1 VRPLDADIQY
11 ARALVV
17 DPSPGSRATLVAMLR
32 DGGVGRVE
40 QCAHVADARRVLAS
54 RHFHIVLCEHEFPGE
69 PMTGQDLIDELR
81 LSHSLSLSTVV
92 IMISGEAAY
101 SRVADAAEAAL
112 DAYLIKPHTEDALRQ
127 RLADARAR
135 KRQLKPILDKVEQRD
150 YESAAELCRSV
161 FEVRGPQWIHAARIG
176 AELYLNL
183 GQAHAAIEM
192 LEAVLATRA
201 LPWARMGIARSQYRS
216 GSLASA
222 RRTLESLLAD
232 QPGYVDAYDVMGR
245 VLLDQGDSEAAL
257 SALERACALTPGNV
271 ARLQKF
277 GVLSFYCGDPAR
289 AAQALQRAT
298 EIGLSSR
305 TYDLQGLVLLAA
317 LQFDRRDARQLAL
330 TRTTMARVA
339 REAPGSARLQRF
351 VDVVDTLHLLAT
363 RAAPEAILRVR
374 AMFGALHDPQ
384 FDFEAACNLV
394 MLLSRLERTEVHLED
409 LPYHI
414 ERLALRFSVSKT
426 ANELLVQAAGD
437 VGAIVGV
444 LRQCHA
450 RIGAMAEAALSHT
463 ISGRPAQ
470 AITDLLAGAEQTLNG
485 KLIELAGHTLARHQA
500 AITDAQA
507 LHDRIDALKKRYLS
521 YGTQIP
527 LTRPGERV

>member
-1 VRPLDADIQY
+1 MRPLDADIQY

-17 DPSPGSRATLVAMLR
+17 DPSPGSRSALVAMLR
-32 DGGVGRVE
+32 EAGVGRVE
-40 QCAHVADARRVLAS
+40 QCSHVADARRLLS
-54 RHFHIVLCEHEFPGE
+54 TRHFHIVLCEHEFPGE
-69 PMTGQDLIDELR
+69 APSGQDLIDELR
-81 LSHSLSLSTVV
+81 LSQSLSLSTVV

-101 SRVADAAEAAL
+101 TRVAEAAEAAL
-112 DAYLIKPHTEDALRQ
+112 DACLIKPHTEAALRQ

-150 YESAAELCRSV
+150 YDAAAELCRSV
-161 FEVRGPQWIHAARIG
+161 FEVRGPQWVHAARIG

-201 LPWARMGIARSQYRS
+201 LPWARMGIARSQYRA
-216 GSLASA
+216 GSLAQA

-245 VLLDQGDSEAAL
+245 VLLDQGDTEAAL

-277 GVLSFYCGDPAR
+277 GVLAFYCGDPAR
-289 AAQALQRAT
+289 AADALQRAT
-298 EIGLSSR
+298 DIGLSAR

-317 LQFDRRDARQLAL
+317 LQFDRRQARPLAL
-330 TRTTMARVA
+330 SRTTMARFA
-339 REAPGSARLQRF
+339 REVPDSARLQRF

-363 RAAPEAILRVR
+363 RAAPEAIQRVR
-374 AMFGALHDPQ
+374 AMLGSVHDPL

-394 MLLSRLERTEVHLED
+394 LLLGRLERTEVHLED
-409 LPYHI
+409 LDYHV

-426 ANELLVQAAGD
+426 ACELLVQAAGD
-437 VGAIVGV
+437 VGPIIGT
-444 LRQCHA
+444 LRRCHA
-450 RIGAMAEAALSHT
+450 RIGAIAESALSHS
-463 ISGRPAQ
+463 ISGRPDQ
-470 AITDLLAGAEQTLNG
+470 AIADLLAAAEQTLNG
-485 KLIELAGHTLARHQA
+485 KLIELAAHTLARHES
-500 AITDAQA
+500 AIADAPA
-507 LHDRIDALKKRYLS
+507 LRDRIEALRKRFLS